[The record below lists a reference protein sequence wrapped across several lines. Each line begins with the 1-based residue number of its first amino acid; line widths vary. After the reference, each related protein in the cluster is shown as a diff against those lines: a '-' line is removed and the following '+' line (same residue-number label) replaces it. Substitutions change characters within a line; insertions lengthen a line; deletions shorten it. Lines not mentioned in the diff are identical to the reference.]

1 MFDAETISLITL
13 SLIEGVGSTIIQKLL
28 SFFGSAEEALTAS
41 HQELSRVMGLSPGV
55 CHKIVSQRDK
65 TPLEEELSL
74 IEKHVCQ
81 VITIHDSSYPERL
94 RTIFDPPQILYV
106 KGELPPQ
113 DALAISIVGSR
124 RATSYGRM
132 MSERLSGELSSKGF
146 IIVGGFARGIDSVAH
161 RGAISAGGETIA
173 VMGNGLSTIYPPEN
187 VKLMEE
193 VITNGAAISE
203 FPMKTPPLSTNFP
216 RRNRVISGLSI
227 GVLVVEA
234 SEKSGSLITAKFALE
249 QGREVFAVPGEISS
263 TMSKGTNYLIKQ
275 GAALVETVDDILDAL
290 SLNLPQTPKVS
301 RVSQVETPPDIK
313 LGDDEQVIWDLL
325 SQKPTHIDEIA
336 RASELSPGKI
346 SSILVILELK
356 GIIQQL
362 PGKQFVRKMTR
373 KSALSI

>member
-1 MFDAETISLITL
+1 MFDSETISLITL

-41 HQELSRVMGLSPGV
+41 YQELSQVMGVSPGV

-65 TPLEEELSL
+65 VPLEEELSL
-74 IEKHVCQ
+74 IEKHACQ

-106 KGELPPQ
+106 KGELPPE

-124 RATSYGRM
+124 GATSYGRM
-132 MSERLSGELSSKGF
+132 MSEQLSEGLASKGF
-146 IIVGGFARGIDSVAH
+146 IIVSGFARGIDSTAH
-161 RGAISAGGETIA
+161 RGAINGGGKTIA
-173 VMGNGLSTIYPPEN
+173 VMGNGLSVIYPPEN
-187 VKLMEE
+187 TKLMEE
-193 VITNGAAISE
+193 IIANGAVISE
-203 FPMKTPPLSTNFP
+203 FPIKTPPIGTNFP
-216 RRNRVISGLSI
+216 RRNRVISGLSLGTLI
-227 GVLVVEA
+227 VEA

-263 TMSKGTNYLIKQ
+263 RMSKGTNYLIKQ

-290 SLNLPQTPKVS
+290 SLDFPKTPKVNEVS
-301 RVSQVETPPDIK
+301 RMETPPDIK

-325 SQKPTHIDEIA
+325 SQKPMQIDEIV
-336 RASELSPGKI
+336 RSSELSSSKV
-346 SSILVILELK
+346 SSILVMLELK

-373 KSALSI
+373 RV